1 MIDQDGQSSL
11 ASFED
16 FESAVLRPLIAA
28 SLLVI
33 EAAQIRLI
41 AHSVTRSSV
50 ARLHCRLQPELR
62 LDDLALALQRRNLSA
77 LL

>member
-11 ASFED
+11 ASFKD

-41 AHSVTRSSV
+41 AHSVARSSV
-50 ARLHCRLQPELR
+50 AGLH
-62 LDDLALALQRRNLSA
+62 
-77 LL
+77 

>member
-1 MIDQDGQSSL
+1 LIRDGQSSL

-16 FESAVLRPLIAA
+16 FESAVLRPLIDA

-41 AHSVTRSSV
+41 AHQCDPLKRGG
-50 ARLHCRLQPELR
+50 LHCRLQPELR